1 VFFKNYT
8 VTLID
13 VVPWIM
19 TCLRGRGE
27 SETKHN
33 VVGVTLAVL
42 HLTAQYSAHSQARS

>member
-1 VFFKNYT
+1 MFIENCK
-8 VTLID
+8 VTIID
-13 VVPWIM
+13 IVPWIM

-42 HLTAQYSAHSQARS
+42 HLTAQYSAQS

>member
-1 VFFKNYT
+1 VFIENCK
-8 VTLID
+8 VTIID
-13 VVPWIM
+13 IVPWIM

-42 HLTAQYSAHSQARS
+42 HLTAQYSAQS

>member
-1 VFFKNYT
+1 VFIANCK
-8 VTLID
+8 VTIIY
-13 VVPWIM
+13 VVPLIM

-42 HLTAQYSAHSQARS
+42 HLKAQYSAQS